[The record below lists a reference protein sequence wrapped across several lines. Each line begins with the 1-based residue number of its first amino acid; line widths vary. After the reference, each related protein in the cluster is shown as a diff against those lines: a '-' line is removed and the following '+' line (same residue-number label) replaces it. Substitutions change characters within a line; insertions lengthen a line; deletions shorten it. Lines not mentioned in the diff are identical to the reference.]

1 MDQQYKALKIGAAVI
16 ALAIFLKLFT
26 VVFTSAR
33 DSFLNPEML
42 SLAVFLQTGRVVRF
56 PGRQETPAATQPP
69 QIVEPEATEPT
80 NQEPALPVFS
90 ADDAKNMDLIYG
102 CDYRPDLGSL
112 MASSLSWDLTDG
124 QPAVLIVHTH
134 ATEAYTP
141 TAGTAYEESSDYRT
155 LDDRYNMVSIGDEV
169 ARVLEEGGIRVIH
182 DRSYH
187 DYPDFNYAYINARKS
202 IAEYLEEYPTI
213 RMVLDIHRD
222 AGAGENGY
230 QLSTS
235 ATVGGQSSAQVMVVI
250 GTDASGNTHPN
261 WRTNLALALKLTAQL
276 ERNHPG
282 VTRPVY
288 LRQERFNMDMTPGS
302 LLVEVGASGDTH
314 EEAILA
320 ANALA
325 RGILQLARGTLQ

>member
-1 MDQQYKALKIGAAVI
+1 
-16 ALAIFLKLFT
+16 
-26 VVFTSAR
+26 
-33 DSFLNPEML
+33 
-42 SLAVFLQTGRVVRF
+42 
-56 PGRQETPAATQPP
+56 
-69 QIVEPEATEPT
+69 
-80 NQEPALPVFS
+80 
-90 ADDAKNMDLIYG
+90 
-102 CDYRPDLGSL
+102 
-112 MASSLSWDLTDG
+112 
-124 QPAVLIVHTH
+124 
-134 ATEAYTP
+134 
-141 TAGTAYEESSDYRT
+141 
-155 LDDRYNMVSIGDEV
+155 
-169 ARVLEEGGIRVIH
+169 
-182 DRSYH
+182 
-187 DYPDFNYAYINARKS
+187 
-202 IAEYLEEYPTI
+202 
-213 RMVLDIHRD
+213 MVLDIHRD